1 MPYQTEVPLMAAKS
15 GELQFTTPNA
25 LPEYSSA
32 LYTNPAL
39 GNPFG
44 ANNTVQANDANHST
58 NAGSK
63 VSVSCRP
70 RALDLHYSGEIDESG
85 IKTLVQLAEQGIA
98 LYQPELTTV
107 HMMSPGGSARAME
120 YWIARTKKWKAAGV
134 EIATHA
140 GIICASAAAMI
151 VTMGSIGSRFA
162 HPLSNMLYHNPR
174 IITKQ
179 GSAFLEQD
187 AERAAR
193 LLRDSRNRLN
203 QLIKAHLTDSLGLIG
218 FAKTLKSR
226 AAWMLAEG
234 ASLPATYFVQD
245 TSEAKMPKDWKER
258 FTRWAKTRVDTA
270 SEAQSVIEQ
279 WDEQVNDLFKMD
291 QIFDLRFV
299 WALLLIDASEDLPVL
314 VEQDLRTPEPEDQ
327 LDREIP
333 IERTTPEVAPRP
345 CREAVPAMKADR
357 Q

>member
-1 MPYQTEVPLMAAKS
+1 MAAKS
-15 GELQFTTPNA
+15 GELQFTTPHA

-32 LYTNPAL
+32 LYANPAL

-44 ANNTVQANDANHST
+44 ATNTVQANDANHSINT
-58 NAGSK
+58 GSK

-120 YWIARTKKWKAAGV
+120 YWIARTKKWKSEGI

-140 GIICASAAAMI
+140 GIICVSAAAMI

-174 IITKQ
+174 IITRQ
-179 GSAFLEQD
+179 GSAILEQD
-187 AERAAR
+187 AERATR

-203 QLIKAHLTDSLGLIG
+203 GLIKAHLTDSLGLIG

-226 AAWMLAEG
+226 ASWMLSEG
-234 ASLPATYFVQD
+234 ASLPATYFLQD
-245 TSEAKMPKDWKER
+245 SSGAKMPKMWKER
-258 FTRWAKTRVDTA
+258 FTCWAKAPLNTVR
-270 SEAQSVIEQ
+270 EAQFIVKQ

-314 VEQDLRTPEPEDQ
+314 VEEDLRTPEHEDHAQ
-327 LDREIP
+327 RDIS
-333 IERTTPEVAPRP
+333 IERTTSEVAPRA
-345 CREAVPAMKADR
+345 CREAVSAVRADR